1 MTMLPAGRPLIAPS
15 FLSSDFSRIGEEVR
29 AVEAAGADLL
39 HLDVMDGHFVPNITI
54 GPVVVEAVK
63 RHASTPL
70 DVHLMISDADRYI
83 ASFAHAG
90 ADILTVHWEAT
101 PHLHRTIHAIKDLG
115 VLAGVS
121 INPATPVGVLAE
133 VLDDVDLVLIMSVNP
148 GFGGQ
153 SFIPRAL
160 DKVRVLRSI
169 LQSTTQPDLLIE
181 VDGGVT
187 AENAQQLCA
196 AGADILVSGSALFKS
211 GDYAAYIKALRGH
224 E

>member
-1 MTMLPAGRPLIAPS
+1 MTILPAGRPLIAPS

-54 GPVVVEAVK
+54 GPVVIEAVK
-63 RHASTPL
+63 RHARTPL
-70 DVHLMISDADRYI
+70 DVHLMISDADRYL
-83 ASFAHAG
+83 AAFAHAG

-101 PHLHRTIHAIKDLG
+101 PHLHRTLHAIKDLG

-153 SFIPRAL
+153 SFIPHAL

-169 LQSTTQPDLLIE
+169 LQSTTQPDLPIE

-187 AENAQQLCA
+187 ADNAQQLCA

-211 GDYAAYIKALRGH
+211 GEYAAYIKALRGH

>member
-54 GPVVVEAVK
+54 GPVVIEAVK

>member
-1 MTMLPAGRPLIAPS
+1 MTILPAGRPLIAPS

-54 GPVVVEAVK
+54 GPVVIEAVK

-83 ASFAHAG
+83 AAFAHAG

-101 PHLHRTIHAIKDLG
+101 PHLHRTLHAIKDLG

-169 LQSTTQPDLLIE
+169 LQSTTQPDLPIE

-211 GDYAAYIKALRGH
+211 GQYAAYIKALRGH